1 MNDWP
6 FEDPPNVA
14 TITVKQIMDGR
25 APILL
30 VCRDEEDGSWQFL
43 TGGPFEM
50 GDALVVSLESV
61 VRRDTSLREL
71 AGLPCGWRARRAS
84 GEAPWVREPDEDED
98 GDGA

>member
-14 TITVKQIMDGR
+14 TITVRQIIDGR

-30 VCRDEEDGSWQFL
+30 VSHGEEDGTWQFL
-43 TGGPFEM
+43 TGGPVEP
-50 GDALVVSLESV
+50 GDALLVSLASV
-61 VRRDTSLREL
+61 IRRDASLREL
-71 AGLPCGWRARRAS
+71 AGLPCGWRARRDNA
-84 GEAPWVREPDEDED
+84 EAPWVREPDED